1 MNNQYEIR
9 LSFLQGVQKYNIFV
23 LHLTSYLIQDG
34 IRHKFVCDSKSL
46 DTGHRQVLGIYA
58 IPKKNGKIK
67 IISRITT
74 IGMTDLEAVYKE
86 LDSISGLID
95 IESNNKDLYDEF
107 KNVFYLHPIED
118 FEY

>member
-1 MNNQYEIR
+1 
-9 LSFLQGVQKYNIFV
+9 
-23 LHLTSYLIQDG
+23 
-34 IRHKFVCDSKSL
+34 
-46 DTGHRQVLGIYA
+46 
-58 IPKKNGKIK
+58 
-67 IISRITT
+67 
-74 IGMTDLEAVYKE
+74 MTDLEAVYKE